1 MNYSEKIKIS
11 IAALSDYDKEKR
23 EFPVYDAWLFIL
35 CSFAVLLILIVW
47 FGGMLFWNI
56 SHDRFWE
63 QKSTATQ
70 TSRNSIDK
78 DRLAQVLARYAERR
92 TLLETRKES
101 SFSATDPSL

>member
-1 MNYSEKIKIS
+1 MNYLEKIKNK
-11 IAALSDYDKEKR
+11 IATFSDYDKEKR

-63 QKSTATQ
+63 QKSTTTQ

-92 TLLETRKES
+92 ALLETRKQTPIMAS
-101 SFSATDPSL
+101 DPSL